1 MVCTKLFSLRQKFS
15 HFIRTIE
22 DKNFYVS
29 ITYPQYYWKVSIAL
43 RGCLEK
49 FLTVLLIQLETFT
62 VILRIFRKRKNAPH
76 LYRTFEDGFYKVF
89 KKNIEI
95 IKCKRHRKSMPFALV
110 IFNNRG
116 YIFMP
121 NSRFL
126 VLSF

>member
-116 YIFMP
+116 
-121 NSRFL
+121 
-126 VLSF
+126 